1 MAVDDWETRKGFLRL
16 TNEEEVA
23 LTALQ
28 PLMAQHVDE
37 LVGAFYRHLLS
48 FPETRRFLTDELI
61 STRLLEAQKRY
72 LLALVTGPYDR
83 AYEEGR
89 RRIGQVHARLG
100 LTPEWYFGA
109 YALYLS
115 LLEPLVFE
123 KFRTQPAEYV
133 AVRIALT
140 KVMFLDIQLAL
151 EAYIEKSSE
160 GQEYAVK
167 QLAGFTREL
176 EQGLV
181 QNRHVLSETQQQL
194 RLTERL
200 AELGTLAASMAHE
213 IGTPMN
219 VILGRAEQL
228 LQRTDD
234 ETMKK
239 GLTIITAQV
248 ERMTRLIN
256 QLLTFARR
264 GPPNF
269 RPVDLRDVV
278 KNCLDAVEERLSR
291 HCVRVVSEHD
301 EELPHIHGDSD
312 LMMQVLLNL
321 VLNAV
326 QAMPESG
333 TLRVA
338 TAREGAHHI
347 RLTVADTGHG
357 IPPDVLPKIFEPFV
371 TTKARGKGTGLGL
384 TVVLG
389 IVQEHGGSI
398 TVDSMPGQ
406 GTTFTLRLP
415 RVAPSSQQ

>member
-1 MAVDDWETRKGFLRL
+1 
-16 TNEEEVA
+16 
-23 LTALQ
+23 
-28 PLMAQHVDE
+28 
-37 LVGAFYRHLLS
+37 
-48 FPETRRFLTDELI
+48 
-61 STRLLEAQKRY
+61 
-72 LLALVTGPYDR
+72 VTGPYDR
-83 AYEEGR
+83 TYEEGR

-123 KFRTQPAEYV
+123 KFRTHPAKYV

-160 GQEYAVK
+160 GQDNAVK
-167 QLAGFTREL
+167 RLAGFTREL
-176 EQGLV
+176 EQGLT

-194 RLTERL
+194 RLTERV

-219 VILGRAEQL
+219 VILGRAEML
-228 LQRTDD
+228 MQRTDD

-239 GLTIITAQV
+239 GLGIIAAQV
-248 ERMTRLIN
+248 ERVTKLMN
-256 QLLTFARR
+256 QLLAFARR

-269 RPVDLRDVV
+269 RPVDLREVV
-278 KNCLDAVEERLSR
+278 KNCLDAVEERLCQ
-291 HCVRVVSEHD
+291 HCVQVVSEHD
-301 EELPHIHGDSD
+301 EDLPQIHGDSD

-338 TAREGAHHI
+338 AVREGEQHI

-371 TTKARGKGTGLGL
+371 TTKERGKGTGLGL

-398 TVDSMPGQ
+398 TVDSTPGQ
-406 GTTFTLRLP
+406 GTTFTLLLP
-415 RVAPSSQQ
+415 RVAPSFQQ

>member
-1 MAVDDWETRKGFLRL
+1 MAVDDWETRKGFLRF
-16 TNEEEVA
+16 TKEEEVA
-23 LTALQ
+23 LTVLQ
-28 PLMAQHVDE
+28 PVMAEHVDE

-48 FPETRRFLTDELI
+48 FPETRRLLTDELI

-72 LLALVTGPYDR
+72 LLSLVAGPYDR

-89 RRIGQVHARLG
+89 RQIGRVHARLG

-115 LLEPLVFE
+115 LLQPLIFE
-123 KFRTQPAEYV
+123 KFRNQTDKYV

-140 KVMFLDIQLAL
+140 KVIFLDMQLAL

-160 GQEYAVK
+160 GQDFAVK
-167 QLAGFTREL
+167 QLASFNSEL
-176 EQGLV
+176 EKGLV
-181 QNRHVLSETQQQL
+181 QNRHVLSETQHQL
-194 RLTERL
+194 RLTERV

-228 LQRTDD
+228 MQRTDD

-239 GLTIITAQV
+239 GLGIITAQV
-248 ERMTRLIN
+248 ERITKLMN
-256 QLLTFARR
+256 QLLACARR
-264 GPPNF
+264 GPTNF
-269 RPVDLRDVV
+269 RPVDLREVV
-278 KNCLDAVEERLSR
+278 KNCLDAVEERLSQ
-291 HCVRVVSEHD
+291 HCVQVVSEHD

-338 TAREGAHHI
+338 AVREGEQHI
-347 RLTVADTGHG
+347 RLTVADTGCG

-371 TTKARGKGTGLGL
+371 TTKERGKGTGLGL

-398 TVDSMPGQ
+398 TVESTPGQ
-406 GTTFTLRLP
+406 GTTFTLLLP
-415 RVAPSSQQ
+415 RVASAFQR

>member
-72 LLALVTGPYDR
+72 LLSLVAGSYDR

>member
-1 MAVDDWETRKGFLRL
+1 MAADDWETRKAFLRL
-16 TNEEEVA
+16 TKEEEVA

-28 PLMAQHVDE
+28 PIMAQHVDE

-48 FPETRRFLTDELI
+48 FPDTRKFLTDELI

-72 LLALVTGPYDR
+72 LLSLVAGFYDR
-83 AYEEGR
+83 AYEDGR

-115 LLEPLVFE
+115 LLEPLIFE
-123 KFRTQPAEYV
+123 KFHTQPAKYV
-133 AVRIALT
+133 AIRIALT

-160 GQEYAVK
+160 GQDYAVN
-167 QLAGFTREL
+167 QLAGFTRAL

-181 QNRHVLSETQQQL
+181 QNRHDLSETRQQL

-301 EELPHIHGDSD
+301 EDLPHIHGDSD
-312 LMMQVLLNL
+312 LMTQVLLNL

-338 TAREGAHHI
+338 TAREGAQHI

-371 TTKARGKGTGLGL
+371 TTKARGQGTGLGL

-406 GTTFTLRLP
+406 GTTFTLLLP

>member
-1 MAVDDWETRKGFLRL
+1 MAADDWETRKEFLRF
-16 TNEEEVA
+16 TKEEEVL
-23 LTALQ
+23 LTTLQ
-28 PLMAQHVDE
+28 PIMAQHVDE

-48 FPETRRFLTDELI
+48 FPETRKFLTNELI
-61 STRLLEAQKRY
+61 STRLLDAQKRY
-72 LLALVTGPYDR
+72 LLSLVAGSYDR
-83 AYEEGR
+83 AYEKER

-100 LTPEWYFGA
+100 LTPEWYLGA

-115 LLEPLVFE
+115 LLQPLIFE
-123 KFRTQPAEYV
+123 KFRHQPAKYV
-133 AVRIALT
+133 AIRIALT
-140 KVMFLDIQLAL
+140 KVIYLDMQLAL
-151 EAYIEKSSE
+151 EAYIEQSSE

-176 EQGLV
+176 EQGLT
-181 QNRHVLSETQQQL
+181 QSRQVLSETQQQL

-219 VILGRAEQL
+219 VILGRAEL
-228 LQRTDD
+228 LMQRTED
-234 ETMKK
+234 ESMKK
-239 GLTIITAQV
+239 GLEIIAAQV
-248 ERMTRLIN
+248 ERITRLMN

-269 RPVDLRDVV
+269 RPVDLRGVV
-278 KNCLDAVEERLSR
+278 RNCLDSLEERLSR
-291 HCVRVVSEHD
+291 HRIKVVSEHE
-301 EELPHIHGDSD
+301 EELPPIHGDSD
-312 LMMQVLLNL
+312 LMTQVLLNL

-326 QAMPESG
+326 QAMPEGG

-338 TAREGAHHI
+338 AAREGEQHL
-347 RLTVADTGHG
+347 RLTVGDTGQG

-371 TTKARGKGTGLGL
+371 TTKERGQGTGLGL

-398 TVDSMPGQ
+398 TVDSTPGQ
-406 GTTFTLRLP
+406 GTTFTLFLP
-415 RVAPSSQQ
+415 RVAPSFHQ

>member
-1 MAVDDWETRKGFLRL
+1 ML
-16 TNEEEVA
+16 N
-23 LTALQ
+23 
-28 PLMAQHVDE
+28 
-37 LVGAFYRHLLS
+37 
-48 FPETRRFLTDELI
+48 
-61 STRLLEAQKRY
+61 
-72 LLALVTGPYDR
+72 
-83 AYEEGR
+83 
-89 RRIGQVHARLG
+89 
-100 LTPEWYFGA
+100 
-109 YALYLS
+109 
-115 LLEPLVFE
+115 
-123 KFRTQPAEYV
+123 
-133 AVRIALT
+133 
-140 KVMFLDIQLAL
+140 
-151 EAYIEKSSE
+151 
-160 GQEYAVK
+160 
-167 QLAGFTREL
+167 
-176 EQGLV
+176 
-181 QNRHVLSETQQQL
+181 ETQQQL
-194 RLTERL
+194 RLTERV

-239 GLTIITAQV
+239 GLGIITAQV
-248 ERMTRLIN
+248 ERITKLMN
-256 QLLTFARR
+256 QLLTCARR

-269 RPVDLRDVV
+269 RPVDLREVV
-278 KNCLDAVEERLSR
+278 KNCLDAVEERLSQ
-291 HCVRVVSEHD
+291 HCVQVVSEHD

-338 TAREGAHHI
+338 AARDGEQHI
-347 RLTVADTGHG
+347 RLTVADTGCG

-398 TVDSMPGQ
+398 TVDSIPGQ
-406 GTTFTLRLP
+406 GTTFTLLLP
-415 RVAPSSQQ
+415 RIAPAFQP

>member
-1 MAVDDWETRKGFLRL
+1 MVVDDWEARKAFLRL
-16 TNEEEVA
+16 TKEDEVA

-37 LVGAFYRHLLS
+37 LVGAFYLHLLS
-48 FPETRRFLTDELI
+48 FPETRKFLTDELI
-61 STRLLEAQKRY
+61 STRLKEAQKRY
-72 LLALVTGPYDR
+72 LLSLVAGPYDR

-100 LTPEWYFGA
+100 LTPEWYCGA
-109 YALYLS
+109 YAVYSS
-115 LLEPLVFE
+115 LLQPLVFE
-123 KFRTQPAEYV
+123 QFRHQPAQYV

-140 KVMFLDIQLAL
+140 KIIFLDMQLAI

-160 GQEYAVK
+160 GQEYAVT
-167 QLAGFTREL
+167 QLAGLSHEL
-176 EQGLV
+176 EQGLS
-181 QNRHVLSETQQQL
+181 QNRQALRETQQQL
-194 RLTERL
+194 RFTERV

-219 VILGRAEQL
+219 VILGRAEML
-228 LQRTDD
+228 MRRTDD

-239 GLTIITAQV
+239 GLETIVAQV
-248 ERMTRLIN
+248 ERITRLMN

-269 RPVDLRDVV
+269 RPMDLRGVV
-278 KNCLDAVEERLSR
+278 KDCLETVEERLSR
-291 HCVRVVSEHD
+291 RRIQVVSELD
-301 EELPHIHGDSD
+301 GELPQIHGDRD
-312 LMMQVLLNL
+312 HMMQVLLNL

-326 QAMPESG
+326 QAMPERG
-333 TLRVA
+333 TLRMA
-338 TAREGAHHI
+338 AAPEGAQHI

-357 IPPDVLPKIFEPFV
+357 IPPDILPKIFEPFV
-371 TTKARGKGTGLGL
+371 TTKERGHGTGLGL

-398 TVDSMPGQ
+398 TVDSTPGQ
-406 GTTFTLRLP
+406 GTTFTLLLP
-415 RVAPSSQQ
+415 RIAPSSLQ

>member
-1 MAVDDWETRKGFLRL
+1 MAADDWETRKGFLRF
-16 TNEEEVA
+16 TQEEEVA

-28 PLMAQHVDE
+28 PIVAQHVDE

-48 FPETRRFLTDELI
+48 FPDTRKFLTDELI

-72 LLALVTGPYDR
+72 LLSMVTGPYDR
-83 AYEEGR
+83 TYEEGR

-123 KFRTQPAEYV
+123 KFHTQPAKYL

-160 GQEYAVK
+160 GQDYAVK

-181 QNRHVLSETQQQL
+181 QNRHVLSETREQL
-194 RLTERL
+194 RLTERV

-219 VILGRAEQL
+219 VILGRAEML
-228 LQRTDD
+228 MQRTDD

-239 GLTIITAQV
+239 GLGIIAAQV
-248 ERMTRLIN
+248 ERVTKLMN
-256 QLLTFARR
+256 QLLAFARR

-269 RPVDLRDVV
+269 RPVDLREVV
-278 KNCLDAVEERLSR
+278 KNCLDAVEERLSQHR
-291 HCVRVVSEHD
+291 VQVVSEHD
-301 EELPHIHGDSD
+301 EDLPQIRGDSD

-338 TAREGAHHI
+338 AAREGAQHI

-398 TVDSMPGQ
+398 TVDSTPGQ
-406 GTTFTLRLP
+406 GTTFTLLLP
-415 RVAPSSQQ
+415 QVAPSFQQ

>member
-23 LTALQ
+23 LTAIQ

-72 LLALVTGPYDR
+72 LLSLVTGPYDR

-123 KFRTQPAEYV
+123 QFRTRPATYL

-140 KVMFLDIQLAL
+140 KVMFLDMQLAL

-160 GQEYAVK
+160 GQEYAVN

-176 EQGLV
+176 EKGLD

-228 LQRTDD
+228 MQRTDD

-239 GLTIITAQV
+239 GLGIITAQV

-269 RPVDLRDVV
+269 RAVDLREVV

-312 LMMQVLLNL
+312 LMTQVLLNL

-338 TAREGAHHI
+338 TAREGEHHI

-406 GTTFTLRLP
+406 GTTFTLLLP
-415 RVAPSSQQ
+415 RVALSSQQ

>member
-1 MAVDDWETRKGFLRL
+1 
-16 TNEEEVA
+16 
-23 LTALQ
+23 
-28 PLMAQHVDE
+28 
-37 LVGAFYRHLLS
+37 LS
-48 FPETRRFLTDELI
+48 FPDTRKFLTDELI

-72 LLALVTGPYDR
+72 LLSLVAGSYGR

-123 KFRTQPAEYV
+123 KFHTQPAKYV
-133 AVRIALT
+133 AIRIALN
-140 KVMFLDIQLAL
+140 KVMFLDMQLAL

-160 GQEYAVK
+160 GQDYAVK
-167 QLAGFTREL
+167 RLAGFTREL

-181 QNRHVLSETQQQL
+181 QNRHDLSETREQL
-194 RLTERL
+194 RLTERV

-219 VILGRAEQL
+219 VILGRAEML
-228 LQRTDD
+228 MQRTDD

-239 GLTIITAQV
+239 GLGIIAAQV
-248 ERMTRLIN
+248 ERVTKLMN
-256 QLLTFARR
+256 QLLAFARR

-269 RPVDLRDVV
+269 RPVDLREVV
-278 KNCLDAVEERLSR
+278 KNCLDAVEERLCQ
-291 HCVRVVSEHD
+291 HCVQVVSEHD
-301 EELPHIHGDSD
+301 EDLPQIHGDSD

-338 TAREGAHHI
+338 AVREGEQHI

-371 TTKARGKGTGLGL
+371 TTKERGKGTGLGL

-398 TVDSMPGQ
+398 TVDSTPGQ
-406 GTTFTLRLP
+406 GTTFTLLLP
-415 RVAPSSQQ
+415 RVAPSFQQ

>member
-1 MAVDDWETRKGFLRL
+1 MAVDDWKTRKGFLRF
-16 TNEEEVA
+16 TREEEVA
-23 LTALQ
+23 LTVLQ
-28 PLMAQHVDE
+28 PIMVQHVDE

-72 LLALVTGPYDR
+72 LLSLVTGPYDR
-83 AYEEGR
+83 AYEDGR
-89 RRIGQVHARLG
+89 RQIGRVHARLG

-115 LLEPLVFE
+115 LLQPLIFE
-123 KFRTQPAEYV
+123 KFRNQPDKYV

-140 KVMFLDIQLAL
+140 KVIFLDMQLAL

-160 GQEYAVK
+160 GQDFAVK
-167 QLAGFTREL
+167 QLASFNHEL
-176 EQGLV
+176 EKGLV

-194 RLTERL
+194 RLTERV

-248 ERMTRLIN
+248 ERVTRLMN
-256 QLLTFARR
+256 QLLACARR
-264 GPPNF
+264 GSPNF

-278 KNCLDAVEERLSR
+278 KNCLDAVEERLSQ
-291 HCVRVVSEHD
+291 HCVQVVSEQE

-338 TAREGAHHI
+338 AARDGEHHI
-347 RLTVADTGHG
+347 RLTVADTGCG

-371 TTKARGKGTGLGL
+371 TTKERGKGTGLGL

-398 TVDSMPGQ
+398 TVDSTPGQ
-406 GTTFTLRLP
+406 GTTFTLLLP
-415 RVAPSSQQ
+415 RVAPSFQQ

>member
-1 MAVDDWETRKGFLRL
+1 MGVDDWETRKRFLRF
-16 TNEEEVA
+16 TTEEEVA

-48 FPETRRFLTDELI
+48 FSDTRTFLTDELI

-72 LLALVTGPYDR
+72 LLSLVTGPYDR

-89 RRIGQVHARLG
+89 RRIGQVHACLG
-100 LTPEWYFGA
+100 LAPEWYLGA

-115 LLEPLVFE
+115 LLEPLIFE
-123 KFRTQPAEYV
+123 QFRDQPATCV
-133 AVRIALT
+133 AIRIALT
-140 KVMFLDIQLAL
+140 KVMFLDMQLAL
-151 EAYIEKSSE
+151 ETYIEKSSE
-160 GQEYAVK
+160 GQDSAVK
-167 QLAGFTREL
+167 QLTGFNRAL

-194 RLTERL
+194 RFTQRV

-219 VILGRAEQL
+219 VILGRAEMLMRQ
-228 LQRTDD
+228 TDD

-239 GLTIITAQV
+239 GLGIITAQV
-248 ERMTRLIN
+248 ERITRLMN
-256 QLLTFARR
+256 QLLAVARR

-278 KNCLDAVEERLSR
+278 KNCLDAVEERLSQ
-291 HCVRVVSEHD
+291 HYIQVVFEHD

-338 TAREGAHHI
+338 AVREGEQYI
-347 RLTVADTGHG
+347 RLTVTDTGHG
-357 IPPDVLPKIFEPFV
+357 IPPDVLPTIFEPFV
-371 TTKARGKGTGLGL
+371 TTKARGQGTGLGL

-398 TVDSMPGQ
+398 TVESTLGQ
-406 GTTFTLRLP
+406 GTTFTLLLP
-415 RVAPSSQQ
+415 TFAPSFQP

>member
-1 MAVDDWETRKGFLRL
+1 MAGDDWQTRKGFLCF
-16 TNEEEVA
+16 TAEEEVA

-28 PLMAQHVDE
+28 PIMAQHVDE
-37 LVGAFYRHLLS
+37 LVRAFYRHLLS
-48 FPETRRFLTDELI
+48 FPETRSFLTDELI

-72 LLALVTGPYDR
+72 LLSLVTGPYDR
-83 AYEEGR
+83 AYEAGR
-89 RRIGQVHARLG
+89 RQIGQVHARLG

-115 LLEPLVFE
+115 ILHPLIFE
-123 KFRTQPAEYV
+123 KFRHQPDKYM

-140 KVMFLDIQLAL
+140 KVIFLDMQLAM
-151 EAYIEKSSE
+151 EAYIKKSSE
-160 GQEYAVK
+160 GQDYAVK
-167 QLAGFTREL
+167 QLASFNRDL

-181 QNRHVLSETQQQL
+181 QNRHVLSEMQQQL
-194 RLTERL
+194 RLMERV

-228 LQRTDD
+228 MQRTDD
-234 ETMKK
+234 EMMKK
-239 GLTIITAQV
+239 GLAVITAQV
-248 ERMTRLIN
+248 ERITRLMN

-278 KNCLDAVEERLSR
+278 KNCLDAVEERLS
-291 HCVRVVSEHD
+291 HNNVQVVSEHD

-326 QAMPESG
+326 QAMPERG

-338 TAREGAHHI
+338 AARDGEQHV

-371 TTKARGKGTGLGL
+371 TTKERGKGTGLGL
-384 TVVLG
+384 TVVFG

-398 TVDSMPGQ
+398 TVDSTPGQ
-406 GTTFTLRLP
+406 GTTFTLLLP
-415 RVAPSSQQ
+415 RVAPSFQL

>member
-1 MAVDDWETRKGFLRL
+1 MAVDDWETRKEFLRF
-16 TNEEEVA
+16 TKEEEVA

-28 PLMAQHVDE
+28 PIMAQHVDE

-48 FPETRRFLTDELI
+48 FPETRTFLTDELI

-72 LLALVTGPYDR
+72 LLSLVTGPYDQD
-83 AYEEGR
+83 YEEGR

-100 LTPEWYFGA
+100 LTPEWYLGA

-115 LLEPLVFE
+115 LLEPLIFE
-123 KFRTQPAEYV
+123 RFRTQPAKYV
-133 AVRIALT
+133 AIRIALT
-140 KVMFLDIQLAL
+140 KIMFLDIQLAL

-160 GQEYAVK
+160 GQDYAVK

-176 EQGLV
+176 EKGLV

-194 RLTERL
+194 RLMERV

-228 LQRTDD
+228 MQRTDD

-239 GLTIITAQV
+239 GLAIITTQV
-248 ERMTRLIN
+248 ERMTRLMN
-256 QLLTFARR
+256 QLLAFARR
-264 GPPNF
+264 GPSNF
-269 RPVDLRDVV
+269 RPVDLREVV
-278 KNCLDAVEERLSR
+278 KNCLEAVEERLSR

-301 EELPHIHGDSD
+301 EDLPHIHGDSD

-326 QAMPESG
+326 QAMPEKG

-338 TAREGAHHI
+338 AVREGAQHI

-357 IPPDVLPKIFEPFV
+357 IPPDVLPNIFEPFV
-371 TTKARGKGTGLGL
+371 TTKERGKGTGLGL

-398 TVDSMPGQ
+398 TVDSTPGQ
-406 GTTFTLRLP
+406 GTTFTLLLP
-415 RVAPSSQQ
+415 RVAPSFQQ

>member
-1 MAVDDWETRKGFLRL
+1 MGVDDWETRKRFLRF
-16 TNEEEVA
+16 TSEEEVA

-28 PLMAQHVDE
+28 PMIAQHVDE
-37 LVGAFYRHLLS
+37 LVGTFYGHLLS
-48 FPETRRFLTDELI
+48 FPDTRTFLTDELI

-72 LLALVTGPYDR
+72 LLSLVTGPYDR

-89 RRIGQVHARLG
+89 RRIGQVHACLG
-100 LTPEWYFGA
+100 LTPEWYVGA

-115 LLEPLVFE
+115 LLEPLIFE
-123 KFRTQPAEYV
+123 QFRDQPATYV
-133 AVRIALT
+133 AIRIALT
-140 KVMFLDIQLAL
+140 KVMCLDMQLAL

-160 GQEYAVK
+160 GQDSAVK
-167 QLAGFTREL
+167 QLTGFTRAL

-181 QNRHVLSETQQQL
+181 QNQHLLSETQQQL
-194 RLTERL
+194 RFTQRV

-219 VILGRAEQL
+219 VILGRAEMLMRQ
-228 LQRTDD
+228 TDD

-239 GLTIITAQV
+239 GLGIITAQV
-248 ERMTRLIN
+248 ERITRLMN
-256 QLLTFARR
+256 QLLAVARR

-278 KNCLDAVEERLSR
+278 TNCLDAVEERLSQ
-291 HCVRVVSEHD
+291 HCVQVVSEYD

-338 TAREGAHHI
+338 AVREGEQYI

-357 IPPDVLPKIFEPFV
+357 IPPDVLPTIFEPFV
-371 TTKARGKGTGLGL
+371 TTKARGQGTGLGL

-398 TVDSMPGQ
+398 TVESTLGQ
-406 GTTFTLRLP
+406 GTTFTLLLP
-415 RVAPSSQQ
+415 TVAPSFQP

>member
-1 MAVDDWETRKGFLRL
+1 MAADDWETRKEFLRF
-16 TNEEEVA
+16 TKEEEVA

-28 PLMAQHVDE
+28 PIMAQHVDE

-48 FPETRRFLTDELI
+48 FPETRKFLTDELI

-72 LLALVTGPYDR
+72 LLSLVTGPYDR

-100 LTPEWYFGA
+100 LTPEWYLGA

-123 KFRTQPAEYV
+123 KFRTQPAKYV

-160 GQEYAVK
+160 GQDFAVR

-194 RLTERL
+194 RLMERV

-219 VILGRAEQL
+219 VILGRAEML
-228 LQRTDD
+228 MQRTDD

-239 GLTIITAQV
+239 GLAIIAAQV
-248 ERMTRLIN
+248 ERVTRLMN
-256 QLLTFARR
+256 QLLAFARR

-291 HCVRVVSEHD
+291 HCVQVVSEHD
-301 EELPHIHGDSD
+301 EELPLIHGDSD

-338 TAREGAHHI
+338 AAREGEQHI

-371 TTKARGKGTGLGL
+371 TTKERGKGTGLGL

-398 TVDSMPGQ
+398 TVESTPGQ
-406 GTTFTLRLP
+406 GTTFTLLLP
-415 RVAPSSQQ
+415 RVAPSIQQ

>member
-1 MAVDDWETRKGFLRL
+1 MAVDDWETRKAFLRL
-16 TNEEEVA
+16 TTEEEVA

-28 PLMAQHVDE
+28 PIMAQHVDE
-37 LVGAFYRHLLS
+37 LVAAFYRHLLS
-48 FPETRRFLTDELI
+48 FPDTRKFLTDELI

-72 LLALVTGPYDR
+72 LLSLVAGSYDR
-83 AYEEGR
+83 AYEDGR
-89 RRIGQVHARLG
+89 RRIGQVHAQLG
-100 LTPEWYFGA
+100 LIPEWYFGA

-115 LLEPLVFE
+115 LLEPLIFE
-123 KFRTQPAEYV
+123 KFHTQPAKYV
-133 AVRIALT
+133 AIRIALT
-140 KVMFLDIQLAL
+140 KVMFLDMQLAL

-160 GQEYAVK
+160 GQDYAVK

-194 RLTERL
+194 RLTERV

-219 VILGRAEQL
+219 VILGRAEYL
-228 LQRTDD
+228 MQRTDD

-239 GLTIITAQV
+239 GLAIIATQV
-248 ERMTRLIN
+248 ERITKLMN
-256 QLLTFARR
+256 QLLACVRR

-269 RPVDLRDVV
+269 GPVDLRGVV
-278 KNCLDAVEERLSR
+278 KDCLDAVEERLSR
-291 HCVRVVSEHD
+291 HRIQVVSEHD
-301 EELPHIHGDSD
+301 EDLPQIHGDRD
-312 LMMQVLLNL
+312 QMMQVLLNL

-333 TLRVA
+333 TLRMAAVP
-338 TAREGAHHI
+338 EGAQHI

-357 IPPDVLPKIFEPFV
+357 IPPDVLPNIFEPFV

-398 TVDSMPGQ
+398 TVESTPGQ
-406 GTTFTLRLP
+406 GTTFTLLLP
-415 RVAPSSQQ
+415 RVASSLLQ

>member
-1 MAVDDWETRKGFLRL
+1 MAVDDWETRKGFLRF
-16 TNEEEVA
+16 TQEEEVA

-28 PLMAQHVDE
+28 PLMAQHVEE

-48 FPETRRFLTDELI
+48 FPDTRKFLTDELI

-72 LLALVTGPYDR
+72 LLSLVTGPYDR
-83 AYEEGR
+83 TYEEGR
-89 RRIGQVHARLG
+89 RRIGQAHARLG

-123 KFRTQPAEYV
+123 KFRTHPAKYV

-160 GQEYAVK
+160 GQDNAVK
-167 QLAGFTREL
+167 RLAGFTREL
-176 EQGLV
+176 EQGLT

-194 RLTERL
+194 RLTERV

-219 VILGRAEQL
+219 VILGRAEML
-228 LQRTDD
+228 MQRTDD

-239 GLTIITAQV
+239 GLGIIAAQV
-248 ERMTRLIN
+248 ERVTKLMN
-256 QLLTFARR
+256 QLLAFARR

-269 RPVDLRDVV
+269 RPVDLREVV
-278 KNCLDAVEERLSR
+278 KNCLDAVEERLSQHR
-291 HCVRVVSEHD
+291 VQVVSEHD
-301 EELPHIHGDSD
+301 EDLPQIRGDSD

-338 TAREGAHHI
+338 AAREGAQHI

-371 TTKARGKGTGLGL
+371 TTKERGKGTGLGL

-398 TVDSMPGQ
+398 TVDSTPGQ
-406 GTTFTLRLP
+406 GTTFTLLLP
-415 RVAPSSQQ
+415 QVAPSFQQ

>member
-1 MAVDDWETRKGFLRL
+1 MAVDDWKTRKGFLRF
-16 TNEEEVA
+16 TTEEEVA
-23 LTALQ
+23 LTTLQ
-28 PLMAQHVDE
+28 PLMAQHVEE

-48 FPETRRFLTDELI
+48 FPDTRKFLTDELI

-72 LLALVTGPYDR
+72 LLSLVTGPYDQ

-109 YALYLS
+109 CALYLS

-123 KFRTQPAEYV
+123 KFRNQPATYV

-160 GQEYAVK
+160 GQDYAVK
-167 QLAGFTREL
+167 QLVGFTREL

-181 QNRHVLSETQQQL
+181 QNRHVLSETQHQL
-194 RLTERL
+194 HLTERV

-228 LQRTDD
+228 MQRTDD

-239 GLTIITAQV
+239 GLAIIAAQV
-248 ERMTRLIN
+248 ERVTRLMN
-256 QLLTFARR
+256 QLLAFARR

-269 RPVDLRDVV
+269 RPVDLRDVI

-291 HCVRVVSEHD
+291 HRVQVVSEHD
-301 EELPHIHGDSD
+301 EELPLIHGDSD

-326 QAMPESG
+326 QAMPERG

-338 TAREGAHHI
+338 AAREGEQHI

-398 TVDSMPGQ
+398 TVDSTPGQ
-406 GTTFTLRLP
+406 GTTFTLLLP
-415 RVAPSSQQ
+415 RVAPSFQQ

>member
-1 MAVDDWETRKGFLRL
+1 MAVDDWEIRKGFLL
-16 TNEEEVA
+16 FTKEEEVA
-23 LTALQ
+23 LTVLQ
-28 PLMAQHVDE
+28 PIMAQHVDE

-72 LLALVTGPYDR
+72 LLSLVAGPYDR

-89 RRIGQVHARLG
+89 RQIGRVHARLG

-115 LLEPLVFE
+115 LLHPLIFE
-123 KFRTQPAEYV
+123 KFRNQPDKYV
-133 AVRIALT
+133 ATRIALT
-140 KVMFLDIQLAL
+140 KVIFLDMQLAL

-160 GQEYAVK
+160 GQDFAVK
-167 QLAGFTREL
+167 QLASFNCEL
-176 EQGLV
+176 EKGLV
-181 QNRHVLSETQQQL
+181 QNRHVLSETQHQL
-194 RLTERL
+194 RLTERV

-213 IGTPMN
+213 IGTPMS
-219 VILGRAEQL
+219 VILGRAEMLMRQ
-228 LQRTDD
+228 TDD
-234 ETMKK
+234 ERTKK
-239 GLTIITAQV
+239 GLAIITVQID
-248 ERMTRLIN
+248 RITKLMN
-256 QLLTFARR
+256 QLLAFARR

-269 RPVDLRDVV
+269 RPVDLREVV
-278 KNCLDAVEERLSR
+278 KNCLDAVEERLSQ
-291 HCVRVVSEHD
+291 HCVQVVSEHD
-301 EELPHIHGDSD
+301 EDLPHIHGDSD

-326 QAMPESG
+326 QAMPERG

-338 TAREGAHHI
+338 AVREGEQHI

-371 TTKARGKGTGLGL
+371 TTKERGKGTGLGL

-398 TVDSMPGQ
+398 TVDSTPGQ
-406 GTTFTLRLP
+406 GTTFTLLLP
-415 RVAPSSQQ
+415 RVAPAFQP